1 MRHARWWVMC
11 GTGVVV
17 IWLGGLLSRPSWA
30 PAEVD
35 LERPSAARVY
45 DYYLGGFHNFP
56 ADREMAKEAIRM
68 WPELPLMM
76 QANRGF
82 LRRAVRFAVGQGITQ
97 FLDIGSGIPTVG
109 NSHEVARR
117 ADPSSRVV
125 YVDVDP
131 VAVAHS
137 RALLA
142 DDPAT
147 EVVQADLREPDRIL
161 DDESL
166 RRLIDLDRPVAIL
179 LVAVLH
185 FVADDDDP
193 RAVIARLRDA
203 VPPGSFLVISHASQ
217 DGQPLLADSHQRLYA
232 RTPTPMTMRSQPE
245 IVEFFNGFDL
255 VEPGVVPIQRWR
267 PEAPSEVEGDV
278 NRMVGFAGVGIK
290 GWPR

>member
-1 MRHARWWVMC
+1 
-11 GTGVVV
+11 
-17 IWLGGLLSRPSWA
+17 
-30 PAEVD
+30 
-35 LERPSAARVY
+35 VY

-117 ADPSSRVV
+117 ADPAARVV

-147 EVVQADLREPDRIL
+147 EVVQADLRDPDRIL

-166 RRLIDLDRPVAIL
+166 HRLIDLDRPVAIL

-232 RTPTPMTMRSQPE
+232 RTATPMTMRSQPE
-245 IVEFFNGFDL
+245 ILEFFNGFDL

-267 PEAPSEVEGDV
+267 PEAPSEVAGDA

>member
-1 MRHARWWVMC
+1 
-11 GTGVVV
+11 
-17 IWLGGLLSRPSWA
+17 LSRPSWA
-30 PAEVD
+30 PAEID

-82 LRRAVRFAVGQGITQ
+82 LRRAVRYAVGQGITQ

-117 ADPSSRVV
+117 ADASARVV

-232 RTPTPMTMRSQPE
+232 RTATPMTMRSQPE

-267 PEAPSEVEGDV
+267 PEAPSEVAGDV

>member
-1 MRHARWWVMC
+1 
-11 GTGVVV
+11 
-17 IWLGGLLSRPSWA
+17 LSRPSWA

-147 EVVQADLREPDRIL
+147 EVVQADLRDPDRIL

-166 RRLIDLDRPVAIL
+166 HRLIDLDRPVAIL